1 MTVDAPAANLPVPDA
16 HEEQLVVQRGAS
28 TARRLRYE
36 NLTGQ
41 QKVAIVLAQLRPETS
56 STLLKAVGEQ
66 EAVLLATE
74 LANLPPLDR
83 EVVGRVLEEFVGK
96 VNTTRSIGQGGLAQ
110 ARQMLAAAVGE
121 ERAAQ
126 LVPHLQGNVAAGP
139 LASLSQANP
148 EIVVP
153 LLVDEHPQTV
163 AVILAH
169 MSPNDGS
176 RLLDNMPNDFR
187 AEVAVRI
194 ATMGPVAPEAVST
207 AAGQLADKLRG
218 LGVAG
223 SFAPGGV
230 PALVE
235 LLNGSEGSTEKQV
248 LASLEERNP
257 ELAEAVRA
265 HMFTFEDVLAME
277 DRTLQLVLR
286 GIKISD
292 LALAI
297 KGASDDPGVMDKIKR
312 NLSDRAQAELVEE
325 LEVMGQ
331 VRVSQVDQ
339 AQSTIIRE
347 VRELEAKGEIVIAR
361 QTDQLV

>member
-1 MTVDAPAANLPVPDA
+1 MTDAAVTEAPQVEAAE
-16 HEEQLVVQRGAS
+16 HLVVQRGA
-28 TARRLRYE
+28 APVRKLRYE
-36 NLTGQ
+36 SLTGQ
-41 QKVAIVLAQLRPETS
+41 QKVAIVLAQLREETAS
-56 STLLKAVGEQ
+56 MLLKAVGDE

-74 LANLPPLDR
+74 IANLPPLDR

-96 VNTTRSIGQGGLAQ
+96 VGATRSISQGGIAQ
-110 ARQMLAAAVGE
+110 ARRMLAAAIGE

-126 LVPHLQGNVAAGP
+126 VMPHLQGNVAAGP
-139 LASLSQANP
+139 LASLSQADP
-148 EIVVP
+148 SHVVP

-169 MSPNDGS
+169 MPPNDGS
-176 RLLDNMPNDFR
+176 RLLDAMPSDFR

-194 ATMGPVAPEAVST
+194 ATMGPVSPEAIST
-207 AAGQLADKLRG
+207 SAQQLANKLRG
-218 LGVAG
+218 LGAAG
-223 SFAPGGV
+223 SSVPGGV

-235 LLNGSEGSTEKQV
+235 LLNRADGSTEKQV
-248 LASLEERNP
+248 LASLEERNL

-286 GIKISD
+286 GIKIPD

-297 KGASDDPGVMDKIKR
+297 KGTSDDPDVMDKIKR

-325 LEVMGQ
+325 IEVMGP
-331 VRVSQVDQ
+331 VRMSQVDN
-339 AQSTIIRE
+339 AQSTIVRA
-347 VRELEAKGEIVIAR
+347 VRELEASGEIVIAR
-361 QTDQLV
+361 QTDQLL